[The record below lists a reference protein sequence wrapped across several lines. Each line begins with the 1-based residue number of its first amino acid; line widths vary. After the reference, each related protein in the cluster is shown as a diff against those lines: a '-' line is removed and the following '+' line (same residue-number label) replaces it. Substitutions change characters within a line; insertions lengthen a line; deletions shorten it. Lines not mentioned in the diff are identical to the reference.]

1 MERYVC
7 IHGHFY
13 QPPRENPWLEEI
25 ELQDSAHPFH
35 DWNERITA
43 ECYGPNAHSR
53 ILGADGKI
61 VDLVSNYSRM
71 SFNFGATLLSWLERR
86 DPETYEAI
94 IAADRASREKFSGHG
109 AALAQGYGHIIM
121 PLANSRDKLT
131 QVYWGMRDFEHRFGR
146 TPEGMWLPETAVDLE
161 TLEIMADHGIR
172 FTILAPS
179 QASKVRLD
187 EGGEWHDV
195 AGGSI
200 DPRYPYRLV
209 LGSGKEIVLFFY
221 DGGIAH
227 DIAFGDVL
235 NNGEHFAHRLVS
247 AFDNDGPPQLVHA
260 ATDGESYGHH
270 HRAGDMALAYCLR
283 HIEERHLAKLT
294 IYGEFLDKFPPVR
307 ETQIIERTS
316 WSCIHGVERWRSD
329 CGCNSGT
336 PGWHQKWRAPLRGAM
351 DWLRDT
357 LCRVYE
363 DGMSEYTNDPWE
375 ARNRYI
381 DVVLQRG
388 HRWPEAD
395 LRQVTGRSYQAP
407 NTRVRILQLL
417 EMQRN
422 ALLMYTSCGWFF
434 DEVSGL
440 ETTQVIAYAARA
452 IQLASQVAGISAEKT
467 FLKLLE
473 RTPSNIPEYGG
484 AAHVYLNFVKPS
496 VLDIV
501 KVGAHFA
508 VSSVFE
514 DYRDTATVYCFD
526 IDVRSFGREEA
537 GRHRL
542 AAGEVLIRSRVTE
555 EERLLGFTV
564 VYLGEYNL
572 TGGVRELEAAGELG
586 SANEEISEAFQRSDP
601 GAAIGLVTKFFGE
614 GTYTLWDM
622 FRDEQRHV
630 LSNLLSST
638 LDDVEITL
646 RQVKDHHYSLLSVL
660 KQRGVPLPKILS
672 RIVESICEA
681 DLLQGMEEGEAGL
694 TRIREAV
701 AERERWSLSLDR
713 TVVGFA
719 VSRTINRLMARLEE
733 SPDENMILKLSGEIL
748 EVIAPLNLRLDIWQA
763 QNICFVL
770 ARRLRP
776 GKKDRAR
783 WGSDDAQTW
792 VESFDKLA
800 NLLGVSVN

>member
-35 DWNERITA
+35 DWNERISA

-53 ILGADGKI
+53 ILGPDGKI

-71 SFNFGATLLSWLERR
+71 SFNFGATLLSWLERQ
-86 DPETYEAI
+86 DPDTYEAI
-94 IAADRASREKFSGHG
+94 IAADRASRERFSGHG
-109 AALAQGYGHIIM
+109 SALAQGYGHIIM
-121 PLANSRDKLT
+121 PLATRRDKVT

-146 TPEGMWLPETAVDLE
+146 APEGMWLPETAVDLE

-172 FTILAPS
+172 FTLLAPG
-179 QASKVRLD
+179 QASSIRLE

-195 AGGSI
+195 TGGSV

-209 LGSGKEIVLFFY
+209 LPSGREMALFFY

-227 DIAFGDVL
+227 DVAFGDIL
-235 NNGEHFAHRLVS
+235 RNGERFAHRLVS
-247 AFDNDGPPQLVHA
+247 AFDEEGPPQLVHV

-283 HIEERHLAKLT
+283 HIQEQHLATIT
-294 IYGEFLDKFPPVR
+294 IYGEYLEKVPPVR
-307 ETQIIERTS
+307 EARIVERTS
-316 WSCIHGVERWRSD
+316 WSCAHGVERWRSD
-329 CGCNSGT
+329 CGCSAGA
-336 PGWHQKWRAPLRGAM
+336 PGWHQGWRAPLRGAL

-357 LCRVYE
+357 LSRVYE
-363 DGMSEYTNDPWE
+363 DAMGEYADDPWA
-375 ARNRYI
+375 ARDRYI
-381 DVVLQRG
+381 EVVLRRG

-395 LRQVTGRSYQAP
+395 LRHVTGRTP
-407 NTRVRILQLL
+407 ETRVRILQLL

-452 IQLASQVAGISAEKT
+452 IQLASQVVGMSAETT

-473 RTPSNIPEYGG
+473 RTPSNIVEYGN
-484 AAHVYLNFVKPS
+484 AAYVYRNFVKPS

-526 IDVRSFGREEA
+526 VDVRSFEREEA

-542 AAGEVLIRSRVTE
+542 ATGEVLIRSRVTE

-572 TGGVRELEAAGELG
+572 TGGVRELKASGEL
-586 SANEEISEAFQRSDP
+586 SAAREKITEAFRRSDP
-601 GAAIGLVTKFFGE
+601 GAAIGLMTEHFGE
-614 GTYTLWDM
+614 GTYTLWDL

-630 LSNLLSST
+630 LSNLLSAT

-660 KQRGVPLPKILS
+660 RQRGVPLPKILS
-672 RIVESICEA
+672 RVVESICEA
-681 DLLQGMEEGEAGL
+681 DLLRGMDEGEEGL
-694 TRIREAV
+694 SRIRDAV
-701 AERERWSLSLDR
+701 AESRRWSLSLDR

-719 VSRTINRLMARLEE
+719 ASRTINRLMARLEE
-733 SPDENMILKLSGEIL
+733 APDDNEVLLLAGEIL
-748 EVIAPLNLRLDIWQA
+748 EAVVPLDLRLDIWQA

-783 WGSDDAQTW
+783 WGSDEAETW
-792 VESFDKLA
+792 VERFDKLA
-800 NLLGVSVN
+800 TLLGVRVA